1 MIEKIKWKIFKKRYK
16 RLYKENKYLY
26 QQLEMKEE
34 FSRNLLRDN
43 VKVKQELEDLKSK
56 VVGKGYDLYDWE
68 RCVSI

>member
-34 FSRNLLRDN
+34 FSKNLLRDN
-43 VKVKQELEDLKSK
+43 VKTKQELEDLKRK
-56 VVGKGYDLYDWE
+56 VVDKGYDLYD
-68 RCVSI
+68 

>member
-56 VVGKGYDLYDWE
+56 VVGKGYDLYD
-68 RCVSI
+68 